1 MKYHNYLEN
10 LFGSKVKIKLIRT
23 LYNFKDRSFTLN
35 ELSKY
40 SNITRQG
47 ITKVLDD
54 LNGMNFIKLE
64 RVGNAIV
71 IKLNRNEFINEI
83 LKIYDLEKN
92 TLNKLIET
100 IKSCFKGKKV
110 ASLALFGSVVNG
122 EEEFNSDIDLLII
135 TDNQKL
141 ASEISGKCNLEIINK
156 FGNVLMSY
164 ILTKDK
170 FKKSNIRTDV
180 IKNHIL
186 ILGEE
191 LK

>member
-64 RVGNAIV
+64 RVGNSIV
-71 IKLNRNEFINEI
+71 IKLNRSEFINEI

-110 ASLALFGSVVNG
+110 ASLALFGSVVKG

-156 FGNVLMSY
+156 FGNVLMPY

-186 ILGEE
+186 ILGKE

>member
-156 FGNVLMSY
+156 FGNVLMPY

-186 ILGEE
+186 ILGKE

>member
-23 LYNFKDRSFTLN
+23 LYNFKDKSFTLN

-40 SNITRQG
+40 SSITRQG

-64 RVGNAIV
+64 RVGNSIV
-71 IKLNRNEFINEI
+71 IKLNRSEFINEI

-110 ASLALFGSVVNG
+110 ASLALFGSVVKG

-156 FGNVLMSY
+156 FGNVLMPY

-186 ILGEE
+186 ILGKE

>member
-23 LYNFKDRSFTLN
+23 LYNFKDKSFTLN

-64 RVGNAIV
+64 RVGNSIV
-71 IKLNRNEFINEI
+71 IKLNRSEFINEI

-110 ASLALFGSVVNG
+110 ASLALFGSVVKG

-156 FGNVLMSY
+156 FGNVLMPY

-186 ILGEE
+186 ILGKE

>member
-64 RVGNAIV
+64 RVGNSIV
-71 IKLNRNEFINEI
+71 IKLNRNEFISEI

-110 ASLALFGSVVNG
+110 ASLALFGSVVKG

-156 FGNVLMSY
+156 FGNVLMPY

-186 ILGEE
+186 ILGKE